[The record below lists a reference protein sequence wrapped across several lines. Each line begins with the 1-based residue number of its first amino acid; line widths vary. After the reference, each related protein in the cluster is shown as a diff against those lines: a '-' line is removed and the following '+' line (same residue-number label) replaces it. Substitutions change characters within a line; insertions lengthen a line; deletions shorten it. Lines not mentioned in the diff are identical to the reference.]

1 MAKET
6 GSIGLKPPF
15 SLPTALDRLNALLAW
30 WAIPNGMALGNMEEQ
45 TKRFQVLVTDLN
57 QAFSEASSCQAKTLN
72 ATNGQLARSLQ
83 DLLRS
88 RQPQELMAAQLSVV
102 AGLLESLAAQ
112 TRIWADLNQKVHSC
126 CATMIRETAEEVAKQ
141 VSGAAPPKAQ
151 PEPERSAGE
160 EPGK

>member
-6 GSIGLKPPF
+6 RSIGLKPPF
-15 SLPTALDRLNALLAW
+15 SLPTGLDRLNALLAW
-30 WAIPNGMALGNMEEQ
+30 WGIPNELALGNMEEQ
-45 TKRFQVLVTDLN
+45 TKRFQVLVIDLS

-102 AGLLESLAAQ
+102 ADLLESLAAQ
-112 TRIWADLNQKVHSC
+112 TKTWADLNQKVHSC
-126 CATMIRETAEEVAKQ
+126 CATTVREMAEEVAKQ
-141 VSGAAPPKAQ
+141 ISGAAPAKAQ
-151 PEPERSAGE
+151 SEPER
-160 EPGK
+160 